1 MRKSHIFL
9 QFWYFQYSVHKYS
22 CSLQAKRLPQL
33 VLHTHFIINFFD
45 ISRRQ
50 KLRGCSVDLVVSRI
64 FWDMF
69 VKKYAGNKC
78 HWNAADLGGKS
89 ANAAFLLVN
98 IIYLKCSNDSADK
111 LRSENFIRYFSACW
125 EI

>member
-1 MRKSHIFL
+1 MLKLYNEKKLHIFTIL
-9 QFWYFQYSVHKYS
+9 IFSISVHKYS
-22 CSLQAKRLPQL
+22 CSLQVKRLPQL

-78 HWNAADLGGKS
+78 H
-89 ANAAFLLVN
+89 
-98 IIYLKCSNDSADK
+98 
-111 LRSENFIRYFSACW
+111 
-125 EI
+125 